1 MVNYDFTV
9 IESKWQKFWDDNGTF
24 RVKNRDKRP
33 KYYCLVMFPY
43 PSGKLHMGHVRNYVL
58 GDVFARFYGL
68 KGYQVIQPIG
78 WDSFGLPAE
87 NAAIKN
93 NVDPG
98 AWTKRNIAQMT
109 TQLKALGIAYDWDRE
124 IATCT
129 PEYYGWNQW
138 FFIKMWERGLAYK
151 KSAKVNWC
159 PSCATVLANE
169 QVTQGQCWRCSS
181 AVLDRQLEQWFLKIT
196 DYADELLSG
205 HDELKNGWPEEVLL
219 MQKNWI
225 GKSFGAELNF
235 NVVADNG
242 ENKTQ
247 LTVFTTR
254 PDTLFGVT
262 FMALAPEHELLTT
275 FQSSIKNISEVNAYI
290 AKAKQEAIASR
301 IISGKE
307 KTGVKLEGLYAINPV
322 NGNKIPIFVT
332 DYVLMD
338 YGTGAIMAVP
348 AHDQRDWEFAKKYSM
363 PIIEVIKVDSANLN
377 ACASEGEGVMVNSGE
392 FNSISSEDAKEKIAK
407 WVEGKGFGKKTVKYR
422 IKDWLI
428 SRQRYWGTP
437 IPMLNCPSCG
447 IVAVPLSDL
456 PVKLPDNIKLTGE
469 GQSPLADCSEFVNA
483 KCLKCGGFAKRETD
497 TMDTFVDSSWYYAR
511 YCDAK
516 NTKMPFAKELAN
528 QWLPVDQYIG
538 GIEHACMHLM
548 YSRFW
553 HKVMRDLGLVNS
565 NEPFAKLLTQGMVTL
580 GGSAMSKSRGN
591 IVTQDEIIAKYGTDT
606 ARLFIMFASPPKSQ
620 LEWSSDGVE
629 GAWRFLNRVWRLFD
643 KFNQPY
649 TASTAGKDDIKE
661 LLRITH
667 HTIKKATDDI
677 SVEQQL
683 NIAIS
688 SIMELVNALY
698 AYKFIGD
705 ETSKSAYEVIVL
717 LLSPF
722 APHMCEELWQMLGY
736 GGTLSNASWPVA
748 NKEYLVCDTL
758 EIPVQ
763 INGKLRGK
771 VKVASNATEEVVKN
785 TVLSSLDFKQYLCDK
800 TVAKFIYVKSKI
812 VNLIVK

>member
-1 MVNYDFTV
+1 MANYEFSV
-9 IESKWQKFWDDNGTF
+9 IESKWQKYWDDNGTF

-68 KGYQVIQPIG
+68 NGHQVIQPIG

-98 AWTKRNIAQMT
+98 SWTKQNIAQMT

-138 FFIKMWERGLAYK
+138 FFIKMWEKGLAYK

-181 AVLDRQLEQWFLKIT
+181 TVLDRQLEQWFLKIT

-205 HDELKNGWPEEVLL
+205 HDELKNGWPEEVML

-225 GKSFGAELNF
+225 GKSYGAELNF
-235 NVVADNG
+235 SILTDNS

-275 FQSSIKNISEVNAYI
+275 HQSSIKNISDVNAYI
-290 AKAKQEAIASR
+290 AKVKQQAITSR
-301 IISGKE
+301 TISGKE
-307 KTGVKLEGLYAINPV
+307 KTGVKLEGIYAINPV

-363 PIIEVIKVDSANLN
+363 PIIEVIKVEGANINDS
-377 ACASEGEGVMVNSGE
+377 ASEGEGVMVNSGE

-407 WVEGKGFGKKTVKYR
+407 WVENKGFGKKTIKYR
-422 IKDWLI
+422 IKDWLV

-437 IPMLNCPSCG
+437 IPMLNCPKCG
-447 IVAVPLSDL
+447 IVPVPLSDL
-456 PVKLPDNIKLTGE
+456 PIKLPENIKLTGE
-469 GQSPLADCSEFVNA
+469 GQSPLASCSEFVNA
-483 KCLKCGGFAKRETD
+483 KCPKCGGPAKRETD

-516 NTKMPFAKELAN
+516 NTKMPFSKELAN

-538 GIEHACMHLM
+538 GIEHACMHLI

-553 HKVMRDLGLVNS
+553 HKVMRDLGLVNC

-591 IVTQDEIIAKYGTDT
+591 IVTQDEIISKYGTDT
-606 ARLFIMFASPPKSQ
+606 ARLFIMFAAPPKSQ

-643 KFNQPY
+643 KFSQPY
-649 TASTAGKDDIKE
+649 IETPANKDDIRE
-661 LLRITH
+661 LLRMTH

-677 SVEQQL
+677 SVLQQL
-683 NIAIS
+683 NTAIA
-688 SIMELVNALY
+688 SIMELVNAMY
-698 AYKFIGD
+698 SYKYLGD
-705 ETSKSAYEVIVL
+705 ETSKSAYETIVL

-722 APHMCEELWQMLGY
+722 APHMCEELWQMISHS
-736 GGTLSNASWPVA
+736 GTLSSASWPVA

-771 VKVASNATEEVVKN
+771 VMVATGATDEVVKN
-785 TVLSSLDFKQYLCDK
+785 AVLSSLDLKPYLDNR
-800 TVAKFIYVKSKI
+800 TVAKFIYVKNKI

>member
-1 MVNYDFTV
+1 MANYEFSV
-9 IESKWQKFWDDNGTF
+9 IESKWQKYWDDNGTF

-68 KGYQVIQPIG
+68 NGHQVIQPIG

-98 AWTKRNIAQMT
+98 SWTKQNIAQMT

-138 FFIKMWERGLAYK
+138 FFIKMWEKGLAYK

-181 AVLDRQLEQWFLKIT
+181 TVLDRQLEQWFLKIT

-205 HDELKNGWPEEVLL
+205 HDELKNGWPEEVML

-225 GKSFGAELNF
+225 GKSYGAELNF
-235 NVVADNG
+235 SILTDNS

-275 FQSSIKNISEVNAYI
+275 HQSSIKNISDVNAYI
-290 AKAKQEAIASR
+290 AKVKQQAITSR
-301 IISGKE
+301 TISGKE
-307 KTGVKLEGLYAINPV
+307 KTGVKLEGIYAINPV

-363 PIIEVIKVDSANLN
+363 PIIEVIKVEGANINDS
-377 ACASEGEGVMVNSGE
+377 ASEGEGVMVNSGE

-407 WVEGKGFGKKTVKYR
+407 WVENKGFGKKTIKYR
-422 IKDWLI
+422 IKDWLV

-437 IPMLNCPSCG
+437 IPMLNCPKCG
-447 IVAVPLSDL
+447 IVPVPLSDL
-456 PVKLPDNIKLTGE
+456 PIKLPENIKLTGE
-469 GQSPLADCSEFVNA
+469 GQSPLASCSEFVNA
-483 KCLKCGGFAKRETD
+483 KCPKCGGPAKRETD

-516 NTKMPFAKELAN
+516 NTKMPFSKELAN

-538 GIEHACMHLM
+538 GIEHACMHLI

-553 HKVMRDLGLVNS
+553 HKVMRDLGLVNC
-565 NEPFAKLLTQGMVTL
+565 NL
-580 GGSAMSKSRGN
+580 
-591 IVTQDEIIAKYGTDT
+591 
-606 ARLFIMFASPPKSQ
+606 
-620 LEWSSDGVE
+620 
-629 GAWRFLNRVWRLFD
+629 
-643 KFNQPY
+643 
-649 TASTAGKDDIKE
+649 
-661 LLRITH
+661 
-667 HTIKKATDDI
+667 HT
-677 SVEQQL
+677 
-683 NIAIS
+683 
-688 SIMELVNALY
+688 
-698 AYKFIGD
+698 
-705 ETSKSAYEVIVL
+705 
-717 LLSPF
+717 
-722 APHMCEELWQMLGY
+722 
-736 GGTLSNASWPVA
+736 
-748 NKEYLVCDTL
+748 
-758 EIPVQ
+758 
-763 INGKLRGK
+763 
-771 VKVASNATEEVVKN
+771 
-785 TVLSSLDFKQYLCDK
+785 
-800 TVAKFIYVKSKI
+800 
-812 VNLIVK
+812 

>member
-1 MVNYDFTV
+1 MANYDFSV
-9 IESKWQKFWDDNGTF
+9 IENKWQKFWEDKGTF
-24 RVKNRDKRP
+24 CVKNRDKRP

-58 GDVFARFYGL
+58 GDVFARFYSL

-93 NVDPG
+93 NVNPG
-98 AWTKRNIAQMT
+98 AWTKQNIAQMT

-181 AVLDRQLEQWFLKIT
+181 TVLDRQLEQWFLKIT

-235 NVVADNG
+235 NIVADNG
-242 ENKTQ
+242 ENKTK

-275 FQSSIKNISEVNAYI
+275 FQSPIKNISEVNAYI
-290 AKAKQEAIASR
+290 AKAKQQAVTNR
-301 IISGKE
+301 TISGKE

-322 NGNKIPIFVT
+322 NGSKIPLFVT

-363 PIIEVIKVDSANLN
+363 PIIEVIKVDGANLN
-377 ACASEGEGVMVNSGE
+377 AGASEGEGVMVNSGE
-392 FNSISSEDAKEKIAK
+392 FNSIPSEDAKEKIAK
-407 WVEGKGFGKKTVKYR
+407 WVEAKGFGKKTIKYR

-469 GQSPLADCSEFVNA
+469 GQSPLASCSEFVNA
-483 KCLKCGGFAKRETD
+483 KCPKCGGFAKRETD

-516 NTKMPFAKELAN
+516 NTKMPFAKEFAN

-538 GIEHACMHLM
+538 GIEHACMHLI

-553 HKVMRDLGLVNS
+553 HKVMRDLGLVNC

-606 ARLFIMFASPPKSQ
+606 ARLFIMFAAPPKSQ

-649 TASTAGKDDIKE
+649 TAGTADKNDIKE

-667 HTIKKATDDI
+667 YTIKKTTDDI
-677 SVEQQL
+677 SAEQQL
-683 NIAIS
+683 NTAIS

-705 ETSKSAYEVIVL
+705 ETSKNAYEVVVL

-771 VKVASNATEEVVKN
+771 VKVASSATEEVVKS
-785 TVLSSLDFKQYLCDK
+785 TVLSSLNLKQYLNGK
-800 TVAKFIYVKSKI
+800 TVVKFIYVKSKI
-812 VNLIVK
+812 VNLILK